1 MTRLAQSVGCCV
13 FVLLVTALCP
23 AEEAKL
29 ALPEPDYRP
38 LASDPAWL
46 AQTVQFHGHLGPT
59 VVAGARLGMAGLRAI
74 GAKGYFDVEVTCQ
87 GPLVKPPQSCFLD
100 GLQVATG
107 ATLGKRSLHWTEAAK
122 IVVRV
127 TNTQTGKVAEVRPTP
142 LLMEL
147 LGSLKPRPKAA
158 ATSAGQS
165 KEDEV
170 ALEAIAR
177 KIATLPDEKLLS
189 VRMVSR

>member
-59 VVAGARLGMAGLRAI
+59 VVAGARLAEAPTQSGGDIGRPIQGGRSSPGSDRPQDRHPTRRKAPLR
-74 GAKGYFDVEVTCQ
+74 
-87 GPLVKPPQSCFLD
+87 PD
-100 GLQVATG
+100 GLPVRR
-107 ATLGKRSLHWTEAAK
+107 LSSLRFRSFAF
-122 IVVRV
+122 
-127 TNTQTGKVAEVRPTP
+127 
-142 LLMEL
+142 
-147 LGSLKPRPKAA
+147 S
-158 ATSAGQS
+158 
-165 KEDEV
+165 
-170 ALEAIAR
+170 
-177 KIATLPDEKLLS
+177 
-189 VRMVSR
+189 